1 MKKMIL
7 SSLALAVLTSGT
19 LFIHQQRK
27 VKKAELAKVLR
38 MPRHADRMG
47 WRYLHGTYVP
57 FRS

>member
-19 LFIHQQRK
+19 LFIYQQRK

-38 MPRHADRMG
+38 MPGSTTH
-47 WRYLHGTYVP
+47 H
-57 FRS
+57 

>member
-38 MPRHADRMG
+38 MPSSTRH
-47 WRYLHGTYVP
+47 H
-57 FRS
+57 